1 MADLG
6 RQAPPR
12 DQELWSHHRVRVR
25 VPSSRTFPIISPGRP
40 TILCCICTIRNI
52 GSSAS
57 YPKRGVSS
65 GGALE
70 LRPRMPMG
78 CRPELDP
85 AVVGSDHALQRVRS
99 IELHQYATGGNL
111 VTPGTVLFCVFVRL
125 GFFFGCALT
134 RLSFFLPPCFVPFSL
149 CLFLFFI
156 DAVLPLFRVLV
167 PIMSD
172 CLTYHILS
180 KGIVIN
186 SWCWLQLVR
195 GLTKSQKRVL

>member
-1 MADLG
+1 VCGCRPRGRSPSFRLWTADYIVLYLHN
-6 RQAPPR
+6 P
-12 DQELWSHHRVRVR
+12 EYWFVRILSKAWCVVR
-25 VPSSRTFPIISPGRP
+25 
-40 TILCCICTIRNI
+40 
-52 GSSAS
+52 
-57 YPKRGVSS
+57 
-65 GGALE
+65 GALE

-85 AVVGSDHALQRVRS
+85 AVVGSVHALQQVRS

-111 VTPGTVLFCVFVRL
+111 VIPGTVLFCVFVRL
-125 GFFFGCALT
+125 GCFFGCALT

-195 GLTKSQKRVL
+195 GLTKNQKRVL